1 MLGNIWRCCGRSLK
15 PVGLSLCLY
24 HVVDIPELTI
34 VASLGVISLKE
45 AFLAYKS
52 GPFYRVRDNVVKSSE
67 VVSTLVA

>member
-1 MLGNIWRCCGRSLK
+1 M
-15 PVGLSLCLY
+15 
-24 HVVDIPELTI
+24 VDIPELTI